1 MVSVEALLVG
11 RQMILAGLGR
21 AIVSAARVNRLIG
34 NRHLWEER
42 TELYGAIAGLVLGR
56 AQRPVIILDWSDMR
70 EDRSWQLLRARVP
83 VGAVWRAN
91 DASANR
97 GYWSHHGGR
106 ARPNT

>member
-11 RQMILAGLGR
+11 RQMSLAGLGR
-21 AIVSAARVNRLIG
+21 AMVSAARVNRLIG

-70 EDRSWQLLRARVP
+70 EDRSWQFQKLRSHPEQAA
-83 VGAVWRAN
+83 GT
-91 DASANR
+91 ANR
-97 GYWSHHGGR
+97 IK
-106 ARPNT
+106 